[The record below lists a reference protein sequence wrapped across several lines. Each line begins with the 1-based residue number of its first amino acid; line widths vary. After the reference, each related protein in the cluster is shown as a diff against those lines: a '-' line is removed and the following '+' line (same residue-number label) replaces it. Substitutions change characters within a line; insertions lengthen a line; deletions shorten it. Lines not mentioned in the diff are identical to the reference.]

1 MVGLFRRGATLS
13 SSARREA
20 AADAWL
26 VAGLGNPGPEY
37 AGNRH
42 NVGTMVLE
50 QLATRIGAR
59 FGRHRTT
66 TMLAEGRLRPGGPR
80 LVLVRPLS
88 YMNTSGGPVSS
99 AAAYFGIP
107 PERVIVIHD
116 DLDLPF
122 ETIKLKADGGHGGQN
137 GVRDIMRALGT
148 ADFVRVRVG
157 IGRPPGRQDA
167 ADYVLRD
174 FAAVEKSRLPFV
186 LDDAADAVELIVEQ
200 GLLAAQQ
207 KVHAPR
213 A

>member
-1 MVGLFRRGATLS
+1 MVGLFRR
-13 SSARREA
+13 SAPA
-20 AADAWL
+20 AANDTWL
-26 VAGLGNPGPEY
+26 VAGLGNPGPGY

-42 NVGTMVLE
+42 NVGAMVLDE
-50 QLATRIGAR
+50 LANRLGAR
-59 FGRHRTT
+59 FGRHRTS
-66 TMLAEGRLRPGGPR
+66 TMLAEARLRAGGPK

-99 AAAYFGIP
+99 AAAYFSIP
-107 PERVIVIHD
+107 AERVIVIHD

-137 GVRDIMRALGT
+137 GVRDIIKALGT
-148 ADFVRVRVG
+148 PDFARVRVG

-167 ADYVLRD
+167 ASYVLGD
-174 FAAVEKSRLPFV
+174 FPSGERARLPFV
-186 LDDAADAVELIVEQ
+186 LGDAADAVELIVEQ

>member
-1 MVGLFRRGATLS
+1 MAALFRR
-13 SSARREA
+13 A
-20 AADAWL
+20 APEPAGDAWL
-26 VAGLGNPGPEY
+26 IAGLGNPGPGY

-42 NVGTMVLE
+42 NVGAMVLE
-50 QLATRIGAR
+50 ELLSRVGAR
-59 FGRHRTT
+59 LGRHRTT
-66 TMLAEGRLRPGGPR
+66 TMLAEARLRPGGPK
-80 LVLVRPLS
+80 LVLARPLS

-107 PERVIVIHD
+107 PERVIVVHD

-137 GVRDIMRALGT
+137 GVRDIIKALGT
-148 ADFVRVRVG
+148 PDFVRVRVG
-157 IGRPPGRQDA
+157 IGRPAGRQDA
-167 ADYVLRD
+167 ADYVLSD
-174 FAAVEKSRLPFV
+174 FAASERARLPFV
-186 LDDAADAVELIVEQ
+186 LGDAADAIELIIDE